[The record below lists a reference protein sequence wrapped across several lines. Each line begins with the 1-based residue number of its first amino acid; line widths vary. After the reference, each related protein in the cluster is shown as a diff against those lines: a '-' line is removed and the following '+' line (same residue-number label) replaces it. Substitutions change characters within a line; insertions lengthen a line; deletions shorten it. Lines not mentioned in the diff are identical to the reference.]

1 MQTYAFFSDY
11 VWLVNINSLFYPSF
25 ASFHKLAGRFSNKP
39 CLHRKEALFT
49 SQTSLVWKQKKPCL
63 KTHRKQAIPQRPVGR
78 QARRLRREA
87 PKKVNNPSFSCFYA
101 CVLENFITFALTF

>member
-25 ASFHKLAGRFSNKP
+25 ASFHKRAGRFSNKP

-49 SQTSLVWKQKKPCL
+49 SKTSLVWKQKKPCL
-63 KTHRKQAIPQRPVGR
+63 KTHRKRLFRNAPWVAR
-78 QARRLRREA
+78 QDGCAEK
-87 PKKVNNPSFSCFYA
+87 PKKS
-101 CVLENFITFALTF
+101 

>member
-25 ASFHKLAGRFSNKP
+25 ASFHKRAGRFSNKP

-49 SQTSLVWKQKKPCL
+49 SKTSLVWKQKKPCL
-63 KTHRKQAIPQRPVGR
+63 KTHRKQAD
-78 QARRLRREA
+78 
-87 PKKVNNPSFSCFYA
+87 F
-101 CVLENFITFALTF
+101 T

>member
-25 ASFHKLAGRFSNKP
+25 ASFHKRAGRFSNKP

-49 SQTSLVWKQKKPCL
+49 SQTSLVCNQKKPSLQPKQAFFTTKRSLVCDAKKPCL
-63 KTHRKQAIPQRPVGR
+63 KS
-78 QARRLRREA
+78 RE
-87 PKKVNNPSFSCFYA
+87 
-101 CVLENFITFALTF
+101 FILKIKG